1 MAAARKGKKR
11 PEVRERKWRDIELKQ
26 FATVLAD
33 DKSEVVLTLE
43 TLALKKS
50 ANIHIF
56 EVFEQGEKELDAR
69 LLEGKDTEED
79 LLKKGKAKTDKH
91 IHPEAEGEIHMN
103 EGSVALNK
111 CVQYLYQSHLTV
123 RRLMRLD
130 V

>member
-1 MAAARKGKKR
+1 MAAAKKGKKR

-26 FATVLAD
+26 FAIVLAD

-79 LLKKGKAKTDKH
+79 LLKKGKQRPINTSIPKLRVKYT
-91 IHPEAEGEIHMN
+91 
-103 EGSVALNK
+103 
-111 CVQYLYQSHLTV
+111 
-123 RRLMRLD
+123 
-130 V
+130 